1 MKLHSDS
8 CASCSTQCG
17 SSAAGTI
24 IPSFQVIL
32 IFSSVEKTR
41 FAEGAAID
49 TTSSHGFTL

>member
-8 CASCSTQCG
+8 RASCSTQCG

-24 IPSFQVIL
+24 IPSFQVII